1 MRVKRYL
8 IPFLLACS
16 FGLTPPITFG
26 LSTPDDTEDFL
37 KLFALRTPKTITKVL
52 DRTGNTL
59 GIFSEENRII
69 IPYGD
74 IPKGFVDALVATE
87 DAGFWTHNGVSVKG
101 LFRAGKNFIL
111 SLGEK
116 KQGGST
122 LTMQLVRNV
131 TRKRQK
137 KITRKLQEINLALA
151 LEKKYTKQQILEQY
165 ANEVYFGAGRYG
177 VESASQFYFGKSAS
191 QLSIEQ
197 CALLVGLDR
206 KSVV

>member
-8 IPFLLACS
+8 VPVLLLCS
-16 FGLTPPITFG
+16 FGLTPPVNLG
-26 LSTPDDTEDFL
+26 LSGTDDTQEFL

-111 SLGEK
+111 SLGTK

-137 KITRKLQEINLALA
+137 KITRKIQEINLALA
-151 LEKKYTKQQILEQY
+151 LEKKYTKQQIL
-165 ANEVYFGAGRYG
+165 
-177 VESASQFYFGKSAS
+177 
-191 QLSIEQ
+191 
-197 CALLVGLDR
+197 
-206 KSVV
+206 

>member
-8 IPFLLACS
+8 VPVLLLCS
-16 FGLTPPITFG
+16 FGLTPPVNLG
-26 LSTPDDTEDFL
+26 LSGTDDTQEFL

-101 LFRAGKNFIL
+101 RVERNEVHFAAWVLFH
-111 SLGEK
+111 
-116 KQGGST
+116 
-122 LTMQLVRNV
+122 
-131 TRKRQK
+131 RKRYVCAAGCVQRVFTCLFQDRSK
-137 KITRKLQEINLALA
+137 VDVFGFVVRGVGVGNIAREHFHALA
-151 LEKKYTKQQILEQY
+151 AQSQGLSVYTQ
-165 ANEVYFGAGRYG
+165 
-177 VESASQFYFGKSAS
+177 
-191 QLSIEQ
+191 
-197 CALLVGLDR
+197 
-206 KSVV
+206 SVVNHVHDVASFALVKCRFTDSPKN